1 MVEIGGKP
9 IIWHI
14 MKIYSAHGINEF
26 IICLGY
32 KGYMLKEYFSNY
44 YLHMTDVTFD
54 MSNNTT
60 TELGGEADKW
70 KVTLIDTGQNTMTGG
85 RLKRIAPYVGD
96 EDFCMTYGDA
106 VSTVDIGRTIAFHRS
121 HGKLATVTAVRP
133 PARFGAL
140 DIHDGTVLGFREK
153 PLGDNQWIN
162 GGFFVLSPKA
172 LDTIEGDQTIWEQA
186 PMETLAHSGQLESL
200 RARGLLATHGHAA
213 GEAAVGGHV
222 GARARAVEDLL
233 RPSPDFWR
241 DKRVF
246 LTGHTGFKGTWL
258 ALWLTRLGAT
268 VRGYALPPDQAP
280 NLSVATGLA
289 GQIDS
294 LLGDIRDVAALDE
307 AISGFAPD
315 IVLHLAAQ
323 ALVQR
328 SYRDP
333 VETFEVNVTGTIR
346 VLEAVR
352 RCPSV
357 RAVVVVT
364 TDKCY
369 ENREWV
375 WAYRETEAL
384 GGRDPYSASK
394 ACTELA
400 VAAWRASFFDGTPVG
415 LASARA
421 GNVIGGG
428 DWAEN
433 RLIPDCIRAMTA
445 EHSIEIRSPHATRPW
460 QHVLD
465 PLRGYLLLRGTA
477 VERWRRGGRGVE
489 FRSRHGRCETGR

>member
-1 MVEIGGKP
+1 M
-9 IIWHI
+9 
-14 MKIYSAHGINEF
+14 
-26 IICLGY
+26 
-32 KGYMLKEYFSNY
+32 
-44 YLHMTDVTFD
+44 
-54 MSNNTT
+54 
-60 TELGGEADKW
+60 
-70 KVTLIDTGQNTMTGG
+70 
-85 RLKRIAPYVGD
+85 
-96 EDFCMTYGDA
+96 
-106 VSTVDIGRTIAFHRS
+106 
-121 HGKLATVTAVRP
+121 
-133 PARFGAL
+133 
-140 DIHDGTVLGFREK
+140 
-153 PLGDNQWIN
+153 
-162 GGFFVLSPKA
+162 
-172 LDTIEGDQTIWEQA
+172 
-186 PMETLAHSGQLESL
+186 
-200 RARGLLATHGHAA
+200 
-213 GEAAVGGHV
+213 

-233 RPSPDFWR
+233 TPSPGFWR
-241 DKRVF
+241 GKSVF

-268 VRGYALPPDQAP
+268 VRGYSLPPDSVD
-280 NLSVATGLA
+280 NLSLATNLA
-289 GQIDS
+289 SQIDS
-294 LLGDIRDVAALDE
+294 LFGDIRDGTAIGAAMTD
-307 AISGFAPD
+307 FAPD

-323 ALVQR
+323 ALVQK

-400 VAAWRASFFDGTPVG
+400 VAAWRASFFDRTAVA

-445 EHSIEIRSPHATRPW
+445 QRSIEIRSPHATRPW

-465 PLRGYLLLRGTA
+465 PLRGYLMLAERLWTDGSA
-477 VERWRRGGRGVE
+477 VAEAWNFGPAMVDVKPVGEIVERVTRLWGDNACWRAVDALGGHEAGLLAVDPAKAQTWLAWQPRLRLQTALEWTVAWYKRYHKGSAAQALVLDNIARYE
-489 FRSRHGRCETGR
+489 LLGNAYP